1 MLDMINSRRSVRQ
14 WKNEPVSDSDIQKI
28 LEAAMNAPSAGNE
41 QPWHFIVVKDKDL
54 LVKASAINP
63 YGGFVKNAP
72 LAILVCGDTRLER
85 FKGYWVQDCSLAVE
99 NMLLAAHALGL
110 GAVWTSIYPI
120 EERVSGCRK
129 LFNLP
134 EDVIPLTLI
143 PIGYPLVT
151 AGERKS
157 RFDASR
163 VRQNTW

>member
-1 MLDMINSRRSVRQ
+1 MINSRRSVRQ
-14 WKNEPVSDSDIQKI
+14 WKNEPVSDNDIQKI

-54 LVKASAINP
+54 LAKASGINP
-63 YGGFVKNAP
+63 YGSFVKNAP
-72 LAILVCGDTRLER
+72 VAILVCGEPQLER
-85 FKGYWVQDCSLAVE
+85 FKGYWVQDCSAAAENLLLAV
-99 NMLLAAHALGL
+99 HSLGL

-120 EERVSGCRK
+120 EERIKGCRQ

-134 EDVIPLTLI
+134 EEIIPFTLI
-143 PIGYPLVT
+143 PAGYPLVA

-163 VRQNTW
+163 VRQNSW